1 MFDEYYRENSDLLGK
16 RKQTFDQ
23 IFKYLKSLSKN
34 DYFILETGM
43 SRFADKINKFAGD
56 GGSTFLY
63 DQFISSFGGRFI
75 TIDIDQSRLDLCQE
89 YMSKNTQLVCSDSI
103 KKLYEIS
110 QDSQIPSIDL
120 LYLDSYDLDWNK
132 PHKSALHHIKELL
145 AILPKVKTGTLIV
158 VDDNAN
164 GVGKGQYVQEFM
176 QNIDKRLLFSDY
188 QIGWV
193 W

>member
-1 MFDEYYRENSDLLGK
+1 MFEEYYNKYCHFLGK

-23 IFKYLKSLSKN
+23 IFEHLKSLNKK

-43 SRFADKINKFAGD
+43 SRFADEMNKFSGD

-63 DQFISSFGGRFI
+63 DKFVSSFGGKFI
-75 TIDIDQSRLDLCQE
+75 SIDIDQSRLDLCQQH
-89 YMSKNTQLVCSDSI
+89 MSTSTQLICSDSI
-103 KKLYEIS
+103 SKLYEIS
-110 QDSQIPSIDL
+110 SDNNIPKIDL

-132 PHKSALHHIKELL
+132 PHKSALHHVKELL
-145 AILPKVKTGTLIV
+145 SIIPKLKNGTLIV

-164 GVGKGQYVQEFM
+164 GVGKGQYLQEFM
-176 QNIDKRLLFSDY
+176 KDINKQVLFSDY
-188 QIGWV
+188 QIGWI